1 MEVKG
6 PGDTPQE
13 NQKLWF
19 DSLLRAKADVEIC
32 YVRDVARSG
41 SPKLRRKTSSSSRRR
56 KRVKDHPK
64 SEERNYDKFDTDGD
78 ELPASERP
86 KKRPRTEKVE
96 QNESDSRTMSDE
108 KAIRV
113 EVDPTTCK
121 LSAEI

>member
-32 YVRDVARSG
+32 YVRDVAQSG
-41 SPKLRRKTSSSSRRR
+41 STKLRRKTQSSSRRR
-56 KRVKDHPK
+56 MRVKLDDAE
-64 SEERNYDKFDTDGD
+64 SDEQDYDQLDTDGG

-86 KKRPRTEKVE
+86 NKRLRTE
-96 QNESDSRTMSDE
+96 N
-108 KAIRV
+108 
-113 EVDPTTCK
+113 
-121 LSAEI
+121 